1 MHIHLSKQN
10 KLIYMCIYIY
20 AATLKFPV
28 LKSTSVPHSIKDLV
42 RQENRNLVRY
52 SFGFARNLERGHAV
66 EPLIRRASHYAIPRG
81 FEDTTLL
88 GKSKHV
94 LFGSK
99 NTS

>member
-1 MHIHLSKQN
+1 
-10 KLIYMCIYIY
+10 MCIYICCN
-20 AATLKFPV
+20 LKFPV

-42 RQENRNLVRY
+42 RQENRNLVRN